1 MYHLRVPVF
10 LLVVLV
16 LLRCIAAAPSH
27 RNFSPSSSDDE
38 QENALPAKGG
48 LTGARLQRRLTAP
61 NSHRLQKRICNLSTC
76 LTHNL
81 GEMLM
86 NNVRGTPKTPMNV
99 GPKSFGK
106 RDIQPPGFLPF

>member
-1 MYHLRVPVF
+1 MCCENTDVLAKPLTLPITPTVC
-10 LLVVLV
+10 VVLQH
-16 LLRCIAAAPSH
+16 LKC
-27 RNFSPSSSDDE
+27 
-38 QENALPAKGG
+38 
-48 LTGARLQRRLTAP
+48 LQL
-61 NSHRLQKRICNLSTC
+61 HKRICNLSTC

>member
-1 MYHLRVPVF
+1 MPFSLIQKIRIYVLIRLVRACEHEFLSCKNMSFFVF
-10 LLVVLV
+10 LTS
-16 LLRCIAAAPSH
+16 RFIC
-27 RNFSPSSSDDE
+27 F
-38 QENALPAKGG
+38 
-48 LTGARLQRRLTAP
+48 
-61 NSHRLQKRICNLSTC
+61 SHRLQKRICNLSTC